1 MYLLT
6 ELDFTNKNNKK
17 YIIYILKYINIMNEY
32 DVIVVGGGHA
42 GLEAAY
48 AVDRIG
54 LSCALVTLRKQS
66 IGQMSCNPAIGGLG
80 KSHIVREIDA
90 MGGLMPIATDMSGIQ
105 YRTLNTRKGDAV
117 QALRVQCDRKL
128 YKQAAQKIIKKTN
141 IEIIEGEVEDLV
153 VEGKKVKGVVTDKNI
168 VKGKRT
174 ILTTGTFLNG
184 RMYTGEEIETGG
196 RSGDLSSIPLSKK
209 LYQLDIPMGRL
220 KTGTPPRIKLSSI
233 NINLMEEQPGERPTP
248 WMSLNER
255 PKKHQKQ
262 LSCFITRTNKTTHEI
277 IKKNTH
283 LSAMYS
289 GNIVGIGPRY
299 CPSIEDKVNR
309 FKNKEGH
316 QIFIEPEGIN
326 KDLIYPNG
334 VSTSLPKDIQ
344 LEFIQS
350 IRGMRNAIITEYG
363 YAVEYDFI
371 DPRIIKPTLEAK
383 FLQGFYLA
391 GQINGTTGYEE
402 AAAQGLIAGINAAN
416 SIKKKDE
423 FILER
428 DEAYIGVLIN
438 DLTNHGITEPYR
450 MFTSRAEHR
459 LLLSQN
465 NAEQRLLLKAHNL
478 GLISSKRKEEF
489 LLKEKKYKKFFNS
502 ILKKT
507 KTKTFIDNKNKT
519 KHLKENK
526 NLYQLLSRPDVNPN
540 RLYKP
545 KKHEKSL
552 YDRSVVEIKYKGYI
566 EKQLREIKK
575 TKKQNN
581 KKIPTSFDYSSIEG
595 LSNEAKEKLYQYKP
609 RTIGDANIIEGIT
622 PAAINLIL
630 IYLKKAELL
639 EQNA

>member
-6 ELDFTNKNNKK
+6 ELDFTNRNNKK

-153 VEGKKVKGVVTDKNI
+153 VEGKKVKGVVTDKNT

-184 RMYTGEEIETGG
+184 RMYTGEEIEIGG

-209 LYQLDIPMGRL
+209 LYQLNIPMGRL

-233 NINLMEEQPGERPTP
+233 NTNLMEEQPGERPTP

-478 GLISSKRKEEF
+478 GLISNKRKEEF

-581 KKIPTSFDYSSIEG
+581 KKIPTSFDYNSIEG
-595 LSNEAKEKLYQYKP
+595 LSNEVKEKLYQNKP

>member
-1 MYLLT
+1 M
-6 ELDFTNKNNKK
+6 NK
-17 YIIYILKYINIMNEY
+17 Y
-32 DVIVVGGGHA
+32 DVVVVGGGHA

-54 LSCALVTLRKQS
+54 LSCALVTFKRKS

-90 MGGLMPIATDMSGIQ
+90 MGGLMSRATDMSGIQ

-128 YKQAAQKIIKKTN
+128 YKKATQKIIKNTN
-141 IEIIEGEVEDLV
+141 IEVIEGEVKDLV
-153 VEGKKVKGVVTDKNI
+153 VEGNKVKGVITNNNTVM
-168 VKGKRT
+168 GKRT

-184 RMYTGEEIETGG
+184 KMYAGEDVEIGG
-196 RSGDLSSIPLSKK
+196 RSGDPSSIPLSKK
-209 LYQLDIPMGRL
+209 LYQLNIPMGRL

-233 NINLMEEQPGERPTP
+233 NINEMEEQPGEKPTP
-248 WMSLNER
+248 WMSLYKT

-262 LSCFITRTNKTTHEI
+262 LSCYITRTNKTTHKI
-277 IKKNTH
+277 IEQNTH

-289 GNIVGIGPRY
+289 GNIIGIGPRY

-316 QIFIEPEGIN
+316 QIFIEPEGID
-326 KDLIYPNG
+326 KDLVYPNG
-334 VSTSLPKDIQ
+334 VSTSLPKKIQ
-344 LEFIQS
+344 EEFIQS
-350 IRGMRNAIITEYG
+350 INGMKDAVITEYG

-371 DPRIIKPTLEAK
+371 DPRSIKPTLETK
-383 FLQGFYLA
+383 FLENFYLA

-402 AAAQGLIAGINAAN
+402 AAAQGLMAGINAAN
-416 SIKKKDE
+416 SIKKREE
-423 FILER
+423 FVLER
-428 DEAYIGVLIN
+428 SEAYIGVLLN

-465 NAEQRLLLKAHNL
+465 NAEQRLLLKAHKL
-478 GLISSKRKEEF
+478 GLISDKRKEQYLSRE
-489 LLKEKKYKKFFNS
+489 EKYKVFFNTN
-502 ILKKT
+502 LKKT
-507 KTKTFIDNKNKT
+507 KVNMFIDNNNNTNKLNES
-519 KHLKENK
+519 KSLH
-526 NLYQLLSRPDVNPN
+526 QLLSRPDVDPKK
-540 RLYKP
+540 LYKP
-545 KKHEKSL
+545 SKKEKSL
-552 YDRSVVEIKYKGYI
+552 YERSIVEIKYKGYI

-581 KKIPTSFDYSSIEG
+581 KKIPTTFNYCSVDG
-595 LSNEAKEKLYQYKP
+595 LSNEVKEKLNHQKP
-609 RTIGDANIIEGIT
+609 RTIGDASIIEGVT

-630 IYLKKAELL
+630 IYLKKAEML

>member
-1 MYLLT
+1 M
-6 ELDFTNKNNKK
+6 NK
-17 YIIYILKYINIMNEY
+17 Y
-32 DVIVVGGGHA
+32 DVVVVGGGHA

-54 LSCALVTLRKQS
+54 LSCALVTFKKKS

-80 KSHIVREIDA
+80 KSHIVREIDS
-90 MGGLMPIATDMSGIQ
+90 MGGLMSRATDMSGIQ

-128 YKQAAQKIIKKTN
+128 YKQATQKIIKNTN
-141 IEIIEGEVEDLV
+141 IEVIEGEVKDLV
-153 VEGKKVKGVVTDKNI
+153 VEGNKVKGVMTNNNTVL
-168 VKGKRT
+168 GKRT

-184 RMYTGEEIETGG
+184 KMYAGEEVEIGG
-196 RSGDLSSIPLSKK
+196 RSGDPSSIPLSKK
-209 LYQLDIPMGRL
+209 LYQLNIPMGRL

-233 NINLMEEQPGERPTP
+233 DINKMEEQPGEKPTP
-248 WMSLNER
+248 WMSLYKR

-262 LSCFITRTNKTTHEI
+262 LSCYITRTNKTTHNI
-277 IKKNTH
+277 IEQNTH

-326 KDLIYPNG
+326 KDLVYPNG
-334 VSTSLPKDIQ
+334 VSTSLPKKIQ
-344 LEFIQS
+344 DDFIKS
-350 IRGMRNAIITEYG
+350 INGMRDAVITEYG

-371 DPRIIKPTLEAK
+371 DPRSIKPTMETK
-383 FLQGFYLA
+383 FLDNFYLA

-402 AAAQGLIAGINAAN
+402 AAAQGLMAGINAAN
-416 SIKKKDE
+416 SIKKREE
-423 FILER
+423 FVLER
-428 DEAYIGVLIN
+428 SEAYIGVLIN

-465 NAEQRLLLKAHNL
+465 NAEQRLLLKAHKQ
-478 GLISSKRKEEF
+478 GLISEKRKEEY
-489 LLKEKKYKKFFNS
+489 LLKEERYKNFFNTS
-502 ILKKT
+502 LRKIKVN
-507 KTKTFIDNKNKT
+507 TFVDNNNNTNK
-519 KHLKENK
+519 LKESK
-526 NLYQLLSRPDVNPN
+526 SLYQLLSRPDVNTN
-540 RLYKP
+540 KLYKP
-545 KKHEKSL
+545 NKKEKSL
-552 YDRSVVEIKYKGYI
+552 YERSVVEIKYKGYI

-581 KKIPTSFDYSSIEG
+581 KKIPTTFDYCSVEG
-595 LSNEAKEKLYQYKP
+595 LSNEVKEKLNHHKP
-609 RTIGDANIIEGIT
+609 RTIGDANIIEGVT